1 MTTYDII
8 ELARAAGIQIET
20 DWAGRPST
28 LVIKDGGMYLRVA
41 DEIVRFATLVRN
53 AALEECAS
61 EFEGQYTDSCSGI
74 NIASAIRAM
83 KDLPHGRQD

>member
-1 MTTYDII
+1 MTTYNII

-28 LVIKDGGMYLRVA
+28 LFIKDGGMYLRVA
-41 DEIVRFATLVRN
+41 DELARFAALVRN

-61 EFEGQYTDSCSGI
+61 EFEGQYTDSCPGI
-74 NIASAIRAM
+74 NIAAAIRAM
-83 KDLPHGRQD
+83 KEQA

>member
-53 AALEECAS
+53 ATLEECAS
-61 EFEGQYTDSCSGI
+61 EFEGQYTDSCPGI

-83 KDLPHGRQD
+83 KEQPR